1 MKIQAIKA
9 TRLDLVK
16 EFESAPDSTLFTQN
30 TVAAVRCC
38 TPALLERERW
48 LGSGI
53 PYIKPNRRCLYSK
66 KDVVDWIN
74 AHQKVTST
82 SQYKGANNEV

>member
-1 MKIQAIKA
+1 MKDKP
-9 TRLDLVK
+9 TRLTLIK
-16 EFESAPDSTLFTQN
+16 EFESAPDSTLFSQN

-48 LGSGI
+48 SGSSI
-53 PYIKPNRRCLYSK
+53 PYIKLNRRCLYRK
-66 KDVVDWIN
+66 KDVVDWID

-82 SQYKGANNEV
+82 SQYREADE